1 MREEIMKS
9 KVAFDAQLDLTT
21 PVELLDGTKGYVLGR
36 YWNIRVER
44 QEYDLHLNDNRDL
57 RAITP
62 DQFRVIGAPRPDVLR
77 VA

>member
-1 MREEIMKS
+1 MKS
-9 KVAFDAQLDLTT
+9 KVAFESQLDLTT
-21 PVELLDGTKGYVLGR
+21 PVELPDGTKGYVLGR

-57 RAITP
+57 RAVTV
-62 DQFRVIGAPRPDVLR
+62 DQFRVIGAPRHNILH

>member
-1 MREEIMKS
+1 MMKS
-9 KVAFDAQLDLTT
+9 KIAFDAQLELTT

-36 YWNIRVER
+36 YWNIRIER

-57 RAITP
+57 RAVTP
-62 DQFRVIGAPRPDVLR
+62 DQFRVVGEARRDVLR